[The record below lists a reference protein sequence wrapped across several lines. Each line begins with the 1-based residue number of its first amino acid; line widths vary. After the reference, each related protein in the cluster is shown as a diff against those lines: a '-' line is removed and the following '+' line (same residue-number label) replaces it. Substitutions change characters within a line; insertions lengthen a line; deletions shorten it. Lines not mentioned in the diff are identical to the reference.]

1 MPAIHDPEFGASY
14 SYQTRRNSLIRISH
28 HRLPPLNIHVELL
41 FPRDLLFLP
50 SSSIA
55 WLCSLAVIH
64 AAQNPLRTRR
74 RTLVIPILPGGAARL
89 RIQRVDWSDV
99 TRFLSGPP
107 PAGYTH
113 EDALLG
119 VFSIFLLNPKV
130 LTQIACPARGPQAKD
145 QRLYDLLP
153 GVLLACRELVV
164 KAQEDK
170 KLQRQ
175 ILQIIEEDSLALEYV
190 RCYADHPD
198 PAKGQK
204 ATAIALAARALRS
217 PGLPKSADLLQ
228 VSPETVLK
236 NWAYPKKKSAHARRL
251 LKLVLQHAP
260 DLYPWDTWARLFLGQ
275 PGDAAR
281 AFFLISD

>member
-1 MPAIHDPEFGASY
+1 VPAIHDPEFGASY
-14 SYQTRRNSLIRISH
+14 SYQARRNSLIRISH

-41 FPRDLLFLP
+41 FPRWLLFLP

-99 TRFLSGPP
+99 TRFLLGPP
-107 PAGYTH
+107 PVGYTH

-153 GVLLACRELVV
+153 GVLFACRELVV

-175 ILQIIEEDSLALEYV
+175 IRQIIEEDSLAFEYIK
-190 RCYADHPD
+190 RYTLND
-198 PAKGQK
+198 AKGAK
-204 ATAIALAARALRS
+204 ARAVALAARALRS
-217 PGLPKSADLLQ
+217 PGLPKSADLLRDY
-228 VSPETVLK
+228 PETVLK
-236 NWAYPKKKSAHARRL
+236 NWLYPKKKSAGGRRL

-260 DLYPWDTWARLFLGQ
+260 DLYPWDTWARLYLGQ

-281 AFFLISD
+281 AFCLIAD